1 MESNDKPVAWRITD
15 GEGGYEY
22 RSELPDAAS
31 IAWSAQYGR
40 KWEPLFK
47 GGGWAEREHCHMDTP
62 AFTAQDDDAGRS
74 CATYI
79 KVPRQPSAEML
90 DAAIGAFDGFTSEFE
105 VDTVWDAMLA
115 AAES

>member
-1 MESNDKPVAWRITD
+1 MLEDLIERLRYQPTMSQFANKDDMIAALLTDRQEAADALEAAREYVAEADRHVGGQFKPVAWRITD

-47 GGGWAEREHCHMDTP
+47 GGGL
-62 AFTAQDDDAGRS
+62 S
-74 CATYI
+74 
-79 KVPRQPSAEML
+79 L
-90 DAAIGAFDGFTSEFE
+90 NTSHGSFSN
-105 VDTVWDAMLA
+105 DQ
-115 AAES
+115 